1 MFHSFSKKIIVLT
14 LIFTLVTSL
23 FLPLLPV
30 GVFAED
36 SDFCNQVK
44 NATCDS
50 DLKSL
55 SEDSRLKDCGGSI
68 QSGLLTLVNKC
79 KANLDK
85 QKAQTES
92 QLKNLE
98 TQQSAAE
105 RTLSN
110 LTWNIKKLNTEI
122 ASLNLSLTELENAI
136 QEREKAIK
144 ELDDALG
151 QHKAIL
157 SEAIRQIYEY
167 NTLSYIE
174 MLLGYRTLS
183 DFNQKLEE
191 IDRLQKS
198 LKSSME
204 EIRKA
209 KEQMEKEKED
219 LTQKKKEQEQYKAM
233 QEMSKQS
240 LALKQEQKQYL
251 IQSLAAAK
259 TPLEKEM
266 ARIEAELIELRSAMS
281 KIQSYLGGWL
291 MTGAPSWSQI
301 ISSVKYA
308 SSRTGTSTFLILGI
322 LQVESTFHPTAGK
335 NMGSPEA
342 NLQRCLDNRK
352 DDSLCYQQK
361 PVFEQICA
369 ELGLDPNKVPIS
381 YAYAMGPAQ
390 FIPTTWRS
398 YQKKDT
404 AIINPW
410 KLEDAVLAMAY
421 KLGTADWKTAAY
433 NYNPGGGSC
442 TNYADTCNLSFYD
455 DWSYCDKV
463 FCSAKAWQNVYQN
476 CGGFNLNCP
485 GLQERLERMGIPAQ

>member
-1 MFHSFSKKIIVLT
+1 M
-14 LIFTLVTSL
+14 TSL

-122 ASLNLSLTELENAI
+122 ASLNLSLAELENAI

-157 SEAIRQIYEY
+157 SEAIRQVYEY

-174 MLLGYRTLS
+174 MLLGYGTLS

-209 KEQMEKEKED
+209 KEQMEKEKEE

-240 LALKQEQKQYL
+240 LALKQQQQKN
-251 IQSLAAAK
+251 ILANINAQM
-259 TPLEKEM
+259 TPLEQQM
-266 ARIEAELIELRSAMS
+266 AIIEAELKSLQTAMA
-281 KIQSYLGGWL
+281 KIQSYL
-291 MTGAPSWSQI
+291 SQW
-301 ISSVKYA
+301 VLQ
-308 SSRTGTSTFLILGI
+308 GTLTPEGIFRAVGNAAGLINGRPRAALLLGI
-322 LQVESTFHPTAGK
+322 LQAES
-335 NMGSPEA
+335 
-342 NLQRCLDNRK
+342 R
-352 DDSLCYQQK
+352 
-361 PVFEQICA
+361 
-369 ELGLDPNKVPIS
+369 LGLNLGKVRDLNEAFAWNPNQLSVYLDICKNLCS
-381 YAYAMGPAQ
+381 AYGGPYCKPESLPLSRDGAMGPAQ
-390 FIPTTWRS
+390 FIPTSWKLFEK
-398 YQKKDT
+398 YVT
-404 AIINPW
+404 AKFPGQVPNPW
-410 KLEDAVLAMAY
+410 NLDHALVAMAAYVGRYSDEWTGVNCYGPGGCGGPAWYADQVIEYANDWQTIIDICGFGNLACSQLKSKLED
-421 KLGTADWKTAAY
+421 LG
-433 NYNPGGGSC
+433 
-442 TNYADTCNLSFYD
+442 F
-455 DWSYCDKV
+455 
-463 FCSAKAWQNVYQN
+463 
-476 CGGFNLNCP
+476 
-485 GLQERLERMGIPAQ
+485 